1 MSFDYDVVVIGS
13 TPEGIYAAQKAV
25 LLKARVALVTQ
36 SEEEYLNHTSFIY
49 NRCLNE
55 LVNSLSKFKSNP
67 WGIWQE
73 AIAIPEVSLLDI
85 RNWANLIQENITT
98 EHSLA
103 NLAVLGVDVI
113 YGKGEFCR
121 LPKQAFLVRGCPPNR
136 IRGLVRPVNNRE
148 GLSPESNSGACTP
161 RQLRSRNYLLA
172 TGAKYKIKSEYQK
185 QFNCLTPD
193 NLWQQNLENFPK
205 NLVIIGDSY
214 RSLELAQGLARL
226 GKKITLATSN
236 KKILAA
242 EAIEASKLFQAQ
254 LAADGIK
261 LLLNSPL
268 TQIQLIQDKTWI
280 QLGNY
285 AIETEA
291 IVFTDRREPNITELN
306 LAGVGVKYLQ
316 QGIIV
321 NEKLQTTNQ
330 AIYACGDL
338 LGGNSLPHIA
348 QYEVDIAL
356 KNMFSFPWFK
366 KDYRYLPIVILTQ
379 PNLARIGLTNHQLQQ
394 NNQDIYVI
402 TQHFKSIFQ
411 AQITELKTGWCQFI
425 IKDNGE
431 ILGCTIICDRAI
443 ELINIIT
450 MMMQHKIKLTRNPIQ
465 GLLKQEIPYIT
476 PSFSEIL
483 NQVAIAF
490 HQQKIQRNQSL
501 SKRLETWFDWRR

>member
-36 SEEEYLNHTSFIY
+36 AEEEYLNHTLFIY

-73 AIAIPEVSLLDI
+73 AITIPEVSLLDLK
-85 RNWANLIQENITT
+85 NWANLIQENITT
-98 EHSLA
+98 EHSLG

-121 LPKQAFLVRGCPPNR
+121 LPNQAFLV
-136 IRGLVRPVNNRE
+136 NN
-148 GLSPESNSGACTP
+148 
-161 RQLRSRNYLLA
+161 RQLRARNYLLA
-172 TGAKYKIKSEYQK
+172 TGAKYQLKSDYQK
-185 QFNCLTPD
+185 QFNCFTPD
-193 NLWQQNLENFPK
+193 DLWQKNLAKFPK
-205 NLVIIGDSY
+205 KLVIIGDGP

-226 GKKITLATSN
+226 GKNVTLATSN
-236 KKILAA
+236 PRILAA
-242 EAIEASKLFQAQ
+242 ECIEASRLFQAQ
-254 LAADGIK
+254 LAADGIQ
-261 LLLNSPL
+261 LLLNSSL
-268 TQIQLIQDKTWI
+268 TQIQLIKDRTWI
-280 QLGNY
+280 QLGNH
-285 AIETEA
+285 AVETEA
-291 IVFTDRREPNITELN
+291 IIFTDHREPNIIGLN
-306 LAGVGVKYLQ
+306 LAGVGVEYLEQ
-316 QGIIV
+316 NIMV
-321 NEKLQTTNQ
+321 NQKLQTTNK

-338 LGGNSLPHIA
+338 LGGNCLPHIA

-366 KDYRYLPIVILTQ
+366 KDYRYLPTVILTE
-379 PNLARIGLTNHQLQQ
+379 PNLARIGLTNNKFQQ
-394 NNQDIYVI
+394 KNQDIYLV

-411 AQITELKTGWCQFI
+411 AQITGLKTGWCQFT

-431 ILGCTIICDRAI
+431 IIGCTIICDRAV

-465 GLLKQEIPYIT
+465 GLLQQKIPYIA

-490 HQQKIQRNQSL
+490 HQQKIQRNQAL